1 MAMLESNII
10 NYNEDVFLKAMLG
23 NSYQGV
29 LIIDNEGRIVYINS
43 SFQNITNITE
53 NDKGQKIWD
62 KIGNCKLYNTVL
74 EGRSHWGEILNI
86 NGKQVPV
93 VRFPLMNEKKIIGAA
108 VITLFPDMI
117 IALECANKLTNLK
130 TPNYHYEARHT
141 CKDIIGQSRSISK
154 TKLMGSKVARTS
166 STVFISG
173 ESGTGKGILAEAIH
187 NHSVRRNGPFVKVN
201 CAAIPDS
208 LVESEMFGYVEGAF
222 TGARKGGKPGK
233 FELADGGTI
242 FLDEIGDMPLYMQA
256 KLLHILQNKE
266 IERIGGTKKIPL
278 DFRVI
283 TATNKDLGKLI
294 KEGKFREDLF
304 YRIKVLEIPIEP
316 LKERKEDIPLL
327 AKGLISKINKRI
339 GTHTKG
345 IDQESLENLI
355 EYDWPGNVREL
366 ENVLEQ
372 AMNWCEED
380 IIKVSTPT
388 KGSALQGK
396 TTKCNNKYYYD
407 QIYNKEKNL
416 IVDALITANGNK
428 SHAARLL
435 NIQRSVLYKKI
446 KKLNI
451 DVSELY

>member
-1 MAMLESNII
+1 MAMLETEII
-10 NYNEDVFLKAMLG
+10 NYNEDAFLKAMLS
-23 NSYQGV
+23 NPYQGV
-29 LIIDNEGRIVYINS
+29 LIIDNKGRIVYINS
-43 SFQNITNITE
+43 LFQSITNITE
-53 NDKGQKIWD
+53 NDKGRKIWE
-62 KIGNCKLYNTVL
+62 KVENCKLYNTVL
-74 EGRSHWGEILNI
+74 EGHSHWGEILRI

-93 VRFPLMNEKKIIGAA
+93 VRFPIKNGKNIIGAA

-117 IALECANKLTNLK
+117 IARECANKLNNLN
-130 TPNYHYEARHT
+130 TLNYRYNAYHT
-141 CKDIIGQSRSISK
+141 CKDIIGQSQSIIK
-154 TKLMGSKVARTS
+154 TKLMARKVARTS

-187 NHSVRRNGPFVKVN
+187 NRSIRREGPFVKVN
-201 CAAIPDS
+201 CAAVPDS
-208 LVESEMFGYVEGAF
+208 LIESELFGYVEGAF

-266 IERIGGTKKIPL
+266 VERIGGTKKIPL

-283 TATNKDLGKLI
+283 TATNKDLSKLI
-294 KEGKFREDLF
+294 KEGKFREDLY

-327 AKGLISKINKRI
+327 VKGLISKINKRI
-339 GTHTKG
+339 GTNSKG
-345 IDQESLENLI
+345 IEQESLENLI

-372 AMNWCEED
+372 AMNWCEDE
-380 IIKVSTPT
+380 IIRVSIPT
-388 KGSALQGK
+388 KDNALKGK
-396 TTKCNNKYYYD
+396 ITKCTNKDYYD
-407 QIYNKEKNL
+407 QIYNKERNL
-416 IVDALITANGNK
+416 IMDALMTANGNK

-451 DVSELY
+451 DISELG